1 MTAKFN
7 CQSYQNGNFYSG
19 GSTTKASCGTGKIT
33 TVCICRTDTMIMNT
47 TPRASSASTQQ
58 WAKYFVTF
66 IMVIQ
71 TLWMIK
77 TCNTCSFIPVNFYSN
92 TFVVKK
98 RPILLHP
105 TQQTGSWNAAWF
117 YHVQIAFAMRISGLQ
132 LFGCQNYLY
141 TNMTKGMRKFTLI
154 PESVWLKISN

>member
-47 TPRASSASTQQ
+47 TPRVSSVSTQQ
-58 WAKYFVTF
+58 WAKYFGTF

-92 TFVVKK
+92 TFVVTKETNSSSSHTTN
-98 RPILLHP
+98 RQLECSLILPCSDSFCNQNLRF
-105 TQQTGSWNAAWF
+105 AAIW
-117 YHVQIAFAMRISGLQ
+117 LP
-132 LFGCQNYLY
+132 NY
-141 TNMTKGMRKFTLI
+141 
-154 PESVWLKISN
+154 